1 MPIDRAHLHRKYGPY
16 VYGVGREDLRN
27 FVAAVAGGVPGH
39 AFASGAPEHAHPLTW
54 DEDAARAGP
63 HGGLVAPPG
72 FAAAFAI
79 EPFSQAVAD
88 PALGLDLVRLLHG
101 EQQLEWLAPV
111 RPGDRL
117 ETTGEIT
124 RIDAKPGLDVVEVT
138 TSTVNQHGR
147 VVVRG
152 VWTAVIR
159 SGDPSSSG

>member
-1 MPIDRAHLHRKYGPY
+1 VAVDRAHLHRRYGPY

-27 FVAAVAGGVPGH
+27 FVAAIAGGIPGR
-39 AFASGAPEHAHPLTW
+39 AFASSNPEHANPLTW

-79 EPFSQAVAD
+79 EPFARAVSD

-101 EQQLEWLAPV
+101 EQELEWLEPI
-111 RPGDRL
+111 RPGDL
-117 ETTGEIT
+117 LSTTGEIT
-124 RIDAKPGLDVVEVT
+124 RLDSKPSLDVIEVT
-138 TSTVNQHGR
+138 TTTVNQAGR

-152 VWTAVIR
+152 VWTAVVR
-159 SGDPSSSG
+159 R